1 MVQDT
6 ADANT
11 SPVVQVTADANT
23 SPIRTEAVQDFQ
35 EQGTDPLSPN
45 KKLIKNITIASELEM
60 GQKSPSFSPNQINED
75 QI

>member
-1 MVQDT
+1 MVQET

-11 SPVVQVTADANT
+11 SPVVQDTADANT
-23 SPIRTEAVQDFQ
+23 SPIRTEAVKDIQ

-45 KKLIKNITIASELEM
+45 KKLMKINTVASELET
-60 GQKSPSFSPNQINED
+60 GPKSPSFSPNQLKED